1 MGVEI
6 REYNNHDISAMVDIW
21 NQVVREGK
29 VFPQVEVLDVN
40 EAACFFAQQTR
51 SAALV
56 ADSLA

>member
-29 VFPQVEVLDVN
+29 VFEVLDVN